1 MQGLSGD
8 LREVGSLGR
17 TGCQTPTGSAVSAPF
32 GRLLPWS
39 RCRILNGPVRRGYA
53 IDDIENEEGTRCAGA
68 PVLTD
73 DLHPVGAISVSGRV
87 DRLGDRRLSE
97 IASRVVEAA
106 DAVSVELGYRAG
118 RSA

>member
-1 MQGLSGD
+1 MGALD
-8 LREVGSLGR
+8 
-17 TGCQTPTGSAVSAPF
+17 
-32 GRLLPWS
+32 
-39 RCRILNGPVRRGYA
+39 VRRRLEAPYLPPSDDFAVVEVPDLKRTRERGYG
-53 IDDIENEEGTRCAGA
+53 IHDIENEEGTRCAGA